1 MATYTLPG
9 SNNFPNTEVV
19 GESWREKQIAAAI
32 GGRPRVDKEVEQI
45 LPAVLVP
52 EPDNPHDPNAISVRV
67 RGHVV
72 GYLSKEDAVRYRDPI
87 HRIAASGHEA
97 TTTARIWAVVRNSYD
112 GQGKAR
118 FFSSVRVALSEPH
131 LLVPSNGRPASAHS
145 VLPWGGAVQ
154 VLGEEDHFDVL
165 FNHVPKEGHGLA
177 IVTLHKDVQKLKNG
191 TEKPFIEVRVDGE
204 RIGQLSPTTSA
215 HFLPVVDHLEM
226 AGLKP
231 AAWATIKGS
240 SLAAQVTVQAAKATE
255 VADEW
260 LHGSPAE
267 FPALVAEAARYSVPP
282 AYVDEETT
290 DRTSSPTSPSTGTTP
305 GTSNSA
311 SKRGGSGC
319 LGLIALIP
327 GILAMAL
334 FKRVAPGRTSAREPG
349 SAQRS
354 GDG

>member
-1 MATYTLPG
+1 MATYALPG
-9 SNNFPNTEVV
+9 SNNFPSTEVV

-32 GGRPRVDKEVEQI
+32 GGKPRADKEVELT
-45 LPAVLVP
+45 LPAELVP

-72 GYLSKEDAVRYRDPI
+72 GYLSKEDAARYREPI

-97 TTTARIWAVVRNSYD
+97 TTKARIWAVVRKSYD
-112 GQGKAR
+112 NQGPAR

-154 VLGEEDHFDVL
+154 VLGEEDHFDVV
-165 FNHVPKEGHGLA
+165 FNHVPRVGHGLV

-191 TEKPFIEVRVDGE
+191 TEKPFLEVRIDGE

-215 HFLPVVDHLEM
+215 HFLPVVDHLE
-226 AGLKP
+226 AEGLHP

-255 VADEW
+255 VSDEW
-260 LHGSPAE
+260 LHGAPAE
-267 FPALVAEAARYSVPP
+267 FPALVAEAAHYSVPP
-282 AYVDEETT
+282 AYVEEETT
-290 DRTSSPTSPSTGTTP
+290 DRNSSSTSSSKGTTP
-305 GTSNSA
+305 STRGSA
-311 SKRGGSGC
+311 AKQGGSGC
-319 LGLIALIP
+319 LGLIALMP
-327 GILAMAL
+327 GMLAMAL
-334 FKRVAPGRTSAREPG
+334 IRRVVPKHNARELG
-349 SAQRS
+349 E
-354 GDG
+354 

>member
-1 MATYTLPG
+1 
-9 SNNFPNTEVV
+9 V

-32 GGRPRVDKEVEQI
+32 GGRPRLDKEVEMT

-52 EPDNPHDPNAISVRV
+52 EPDNPHDQHAISIRV

-87 HRIAASGHEA
+87 YRIVASGHEA
-97 TTTARIWAVVRNSYD
+97 TTTARIWAVVRKSYEN
-112 GQGKAR
+112 QGPAR

-131 LLVPSNGRPASAHS
+131 LLVPSNGRPTSAHS

-165 FNHVPKEGHGLA
+165 FNHVPKLGHGLA

-191 TEKPFIEVRVDGE
+191 TEKPFLEVRMDGE

-215 HFLPVVDHLEM
+215 HFLPVVNHLEE
-226 AGLKP
+226 AGLHP
-231 AAWATIKGS
+231 AAWATVKGS

-255 VADEW
+255 VSDEW
-260 LHGSPAE
+260 LHGSPTA

-282 AYVDEETT
+282 AYVPEEDTK
-290 DRTSSPTSPSTGTTP
+290 RNTSSAPANVGSTNAG
-305 GTSNSA
+305 A
-311 SKRGGSGC
+311 AKQGGSGC
-319 LGLIALIP
+319 LGLVALIP
-327 GILAMAL
+327 GLLTMAL
-334 FKRVAPGRTSAREPG
+334 LRRVAP
-349 SAQRS
+349 RS
-354 GDG
+354 RNKGISE

>member
-32 GGRPRVDKEVEQI
+32 GGKPRLDKEVEQT

-52 EPDNPHDPNAISVRV
+52 EPDNPYDPNAISVRV

-72 GYLSKEDAVRYRDPI
+72 GYLSKEDAARYRDPI

-112 GQGKAR
+112 DRGEAR
-118 FFSSVRVALSEPH
+118 FFSSVRVALGEPH

-177 IVTLHKDVQKLKNG
+177 IVTLHKDVQRLKNG
-191 TEKPFIEVRVDGE
+191 TEKPFIEVRIDGE

-215 HFLPVVDHLEM
+215 HFLPVVDHLEA
-226 AGLKP
+226 AGLHP
-231 AAWATIKGS
+231 AAWATVKGS

-255 VADEW
+255 VSDEW

-267 FPALVAEAARYSVPP
+267 FPALVAEAARYSVPL
-282 AYVDEETT
+282 AYAEEETA
-290 DRTSSPTSPSTGTTP
+290 DRNSSSTSPTKGLTPSIRD
-305 GTSNSA
+305 SA
-311 SKRGGSGC
+311 AKQGGSGC

-327 GILAMAL
+327 GMLTMAL
-334 FKRVAPGRTSAREPG
+334 IRRAVPKSKARKLIE
-349 SAQRS
+349 
-354 GDG
+354 

>member
-1 MATYTLPG
+1 LATYTLPG
-9 SNNFPNTEVV
+9 SNNYPSTEVV

-32 GGRPRVDKEVEQI
+32 GGRPRLDKEVEMT

-52 EPDNPHDPNAISVRV
+52 EPDNPYDPNAISVRV

-87 HRIAASGHEA
+87 HRIVASGHEA
-97 TTTARIWAVVRNSYD
+97 TTTARIWAVVRNSYEN
-112 GQGKAR
+112 QGPAR

-131 LLVPSNGRPASAHS
+131 LLVPSNGRPMSAHS

-191 TEKPFIEVRVDGE
+191 TEKPYLEVRMDGE

-215 HFLPVVDHLEM
+215 HFLPVVNHLEES
-226 AGLKP
+226 GLHP
-231 AAWATIKGS
+231 AAWATVKGS

-255 VADEW
+255 VSDEW

-267 FPALVAEAARYSVPP
+267 FPALVAEAAHYSVPP
-282 AYVDEETT
+282 AYVPEAETKRDSNSST
-290 DRTSSPTSPSTGTTP
+290 PANVSPT
-305 GTSNSA
+305 NA
-311 SKRGGSGC
+311 SGAKQGGSGC
-319 LGLIALIP
+319 LGLVALIP
-327 GILAMAL
+327 GLLTMAL
-334 FKRVAPGRTSAREPG
+334 IRRVAPGSRNKGTG
-349 SAQRS
+349 K
-354 GDG
+354 